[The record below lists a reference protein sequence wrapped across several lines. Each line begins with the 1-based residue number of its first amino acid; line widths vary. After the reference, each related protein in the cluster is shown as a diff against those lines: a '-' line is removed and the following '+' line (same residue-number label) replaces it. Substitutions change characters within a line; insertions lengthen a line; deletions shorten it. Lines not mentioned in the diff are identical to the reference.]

1 MLVICRYSKEN
12 SIIDLQRMQNT
23 NNYMPSDS
31 MNDLSAHQAFDS
43 SAHSYDVESSTI
55 DSSVSH
61 MTHTSIAKANTIDYL
76 NNERII
82 RRLILIAVVTILA
95 SSINVVEGYTNRQ
108 GVRFAPKAT
117 VISDRSARYKLFSNS
132 VSSSSS
138 SSSKLLGKDYLPAEA
153 LTRAAGGN
161 MFEKVKLANDPV
173 NVWTEVSEYAAAIR
187 SGTIDW

>member
-1 MLVICRYSKEN
+1 
-12 SIIDLQRMQNT
+12 MQNT

-31 MNDLSAHQAFDS
+31 MNDLSSHQA
-43 SAHSYDVESSTI
+43 I
-55 DSSVSH
+55 DSSTYSYGAALSNIDSSNY
-61 MTHTSIAKANTIDYL
+61 MTIAPANFSTVGYL
-76 NNERII
+76 NNEGVNSTRKLV
-82 RRLILIAVVTILA
+82 LIVVVALLA
-95 SSINVVEGYTNRQ
+95 SSITVVEGYTNRQ
-108 GVRFAPKAT
+108 DVCCAPKAT
-117 VISDRSARYKLFSNS
+117 LFDRTAHYKLFSNS
-132 VSSSSS
+132 DS